1 MTPELLA
8 YINGELVPESEARV
22 SIYDRGY
29 MFADMVTESTRTFGM
44 APFKLPEHLA
54 RLYDSMKATE
64 IDSGL
69 TRAEME
75 AATLDMLDR
84 NRAAFGPGDDA
95 WIVHNVSR
103 GVFHYKSEPGQNEQ
117 GMNAGP
123 ATVVIHCFPIDFP
136 SFARFYTEGAHAITP
151 SVRQVSPETLDPK
164 IKHRSRMAGQL
175 ADLEVARTDPD
186 AMAVLLD
193 RDGNL
198 TENTGGNFFIVKDGV
213 VKTPTTRSVLAGV
226 SRATVLELCAGL
238 GIPHSEE
245 VMQAYHGTTADEA
258 FVTSTPY
265 SMLPVTRFNGRPV
278 GDGRPGP
285 VTARL
290 LGAWSDLVGVDIA
303 EQAISAS

>member
-1 MTPELLA
+1 M
-8 YINGELVPESEARV
+8 R
-22 SIYDRGY
+22 
-29 MFADMVTESTRTFGM
+29 
-44 APFKLPEHLA
+44 PFKLSQHLD

-69 TRAEME
+69 TKAKME
-75 AATLDMLDR
+75 AATLEMLDR
-84 NRAAFGPGDDA
+84 NRALFGPGEEA

-103 GVFHYKSEPGQNEQ
+103 GVFNYRSEPGPSQQ
-117 GMNAGP
+117 GMNRGP

-186 AMAVLLD
+186 AMPVLLD

-213 VKTPTTRSVLAGV
+213 VRTPTTRSVLEGV
-226 SRATVLELCAGL
+226 SRATVLELCAQL

-245 VMQAYHGTTADEA
+245 VLQAYHATVADEA

-265 SMLPVTRFNGRPV
+265 SMLPVTRFNSRPV
-278 GDGRPGP
+278 GNGRPGP

-290 LGAWSDLVGVDIA
+290 LDAWSELVGVDIVD
-303 EQAISAS
+303 QALAAR

>member
-1 MTPELLA
+1 MSELLA
-8 YINGELVPESEARV
+8 YINGEFVPESEARV

-29 MFADMVTESTRTFGM
+29 MFADLVTESTRTFSM
-44 APFKLPEHLA
+44 RPFKLAEHLD

-64 IDSGL
+64 IDSGMSK
-69 TRAEME
+69 AEME
-75 AATLDMLDR
+75 AATAEMLDR
-84 NRAAFGPGDDA
+84 NRALFGPGDEA

-103 GVFHYKSEPGQNEQ
+103 GVFQYRSEPGLRQ
-117 GMNAGP
+117 GP
-123 ATVVIHCFPIDFP
+123 EATVVIHCFPIDFP
-136 SFARFYTEGAHAITP
+136 SFARFYTEGVHAITP
-151 SVRQVSPETLDPK
+151 SVRQVPPETLDPK

-175 ADLEVARTDPD
+175 ADLEVARTDPG

-198 TENTGGNFFIVKDGV
+198 TENTGGNFFIVSGGV
-213 VKTPTTRSVLAGV
+213 VRTPTTRSVLEGV
-226 SRATVLELCAGL
+226 SRATVLELCAQL

-245 VMQAYHGTTADEA
+245 VLQAYHATVADEA
-258 FVTSTPY
+258 FITSTPY

-290 LGAWSDLVGVDIA
+290 LDAWSELVGVDIVD
-303 EQAISAS
+303 QALAAKR

>member
-1 MTPELLA
+1 MSELLA
-8 YINGELVPESEARV
+8 YINGEFVPESEARV

-29 MFADMVTESTRTFGM
+29 MFADLVTESTRTFAM
-44 APFKLPEHLA
+44 RPFKLSAHLD

-64 IDSGL
+64 IDSGM
-69 TRAEME
+69 TKAEME
-75 AATLDMLDR
+75 AVTLQMLDR
-84 NRAAFGPGDDA
+84 NRALFGPSDEA

-103 GVFHYKSEPGQNEQ
+103 GVFQYKSEPGPSQQ
-117 GMNAGP
+117 AMSTAG

-136 SFARFYTEGAHAITP
+136 SFARFYAEGAHAITP
-151 SVRQVSPETLDPK
+151 SVRQVPPETLDPK

-198 TENTGGNFFIVKDGV
+198 TENTGGNFFIVKDGMV
-213 VKTPTTRSVLAGV
+213 RTPTTRSVLEGV
-226 SRATVLELCAGL
+226 SRATVLELCVQL

-245 VMQAYHGTTADEA
+245 VLQVYHATVAEEA

-285 VTARL
+285 ITARL
-290 LGAWSDLVGVDIA
+290 LDAWSELVGVDIVD
-303 EQAISAS
+303 QALAAR

>member
-1 MTPELLA
+1 MTELVA
-8 YINGELVPESEARV
+8 YINGEFVPESEARV

-29 MFADMVTESTRTFGM
+29 MFADMVTESTRTF
-44 APFKLPEHLA
+44 ATVPFKLPAHID

-64 IDSGL
+64 IESGL
-69 TRAEME
+69 TRREME
-75 AATLDMLDR
+75 AATLQMLDR
-84 NRAAFGPGDDA
+84 NLALFGPGEDA

-103 GVFHYKSEPGQNEQ
+103 GVFQYRSAP

-123 ATVVIHCFPIDFP
+123 ATVVIHCFPINFP

-175 ADLEVARTDPD
+175 ADLEVARTDPE

-213 VKTPTTRSVLAGV
+213 VRTPDTRAILEGV
-226 SRATVLELCAGL
+226 SRATVLELCAQL
-238 GIPHSEE
+238 GIPHREE
-245 VMQAYHGTTADEA
+245 LLQPYHAVVADEA

-265 SMLPVTRFNGRPV
+265 SMLPVTRFNGRDV

-290 LGAWSDLVGVDIA
+290 LDAWSELVGVDIVD
-303 EQAISAS
+303 QALAAR

>member
-1 MTPELLA
+1 MSELLA

-29 MFADMVTESTRTFGM
+29 MFADLVTESTRTFGM
-44 APFKLPEHLA
+44 APFKLPEHLD

-64 IDSGL
+64 IDSGM
-69 TRAEME
+69 TKAEME
-75 AATLDMLDR
+75 AATLDMLER

-103 GVFHYKSEPGQNEQ
+103 GVFHYKSEPG
-117 GMNAGP
+117 MNAGP

-136 SFARFYTEGAHAITP
+136 SFSKFYTEGAHAITP

-175 ADLEVARTDPD
+175 ADLEVASTDPE

-213 VKTPTTRSVLAGV
+213 VKTPTTRSVLEGV
-226 SRATVLELCAGL
+226 SRATVLELCAQL

-245 VMQAYHGTTADEA
+245 VMQAYHATVADEA

-285 VTARL
+285 VTGRL
-290 LGAWSDLVGVDIA
+290 LAAWSELVGVDIVD
-303 EQAISAS
+303 QATSAS

>member
-1 MTPELLA
+1 
-8 YINGELVPESEARV
+8 
-22 SIYDRGY
+22 
-29 MFADMVTESTRTFGM
+29 M
-44 APFKLPEHLA
+44 APFKLPEHLD

-64 IDSGL
+64 IESGL
-69 TRAEME
+69 TKAEME
-75 AATLDMLDR
+75 AATLDMLER
-84 NRAAFGPGDDA
+84 NRALFGPGDDA

-103 GVFHYKSEPGQNEQ
+103 GVFHYRSEP

-175 ADLEVARTDPD
+175 ADLEVAHTDPD

-213 VKTPTTRSVLAGV
+213 VKTPTTRSVLEGV
-226 SRATVLELCAGL
+226 SRATVLELCAQL

-245 VMQAYHGTTADEA
+245 VMQAYHATVADEA

-278 GDGRPGP
+278 GDGRPGL
-285 VTARL
+285 VTGRL
-290 LGAWSDLVGVDIA
+290 LAAWSELAGVDIVD
-303 EQAISAS
+303 QALSAS